1 MNADKLQRLP
11 IFGVFIAGMMNK
23 SLNDCA
29 VVIVSAIRAG
39 NMPFGQTAFLY
50 LAFRPA

>member
-1 MNADKLQRLP
+1 MHADKLRCLP

-23 SLNDCA
+23 SLNDRA
-29 VVIVSAIRAG
+29 VVIVSAICAG
-39 NMPFGQTAFLY
+39 NMSFGQTASLY